1 MLYVLLCYNICWN
14 APYFSVLPA
23 PSMMSVLWYTAHLDF
38 KCLKSLFVVLSLQNK
53 TCDSS
58 TRQITSVVAPCPLY
72 FLKQTYFLLYIKKA
86 EEESRWWRG
95 RGEEGKVSRF
105 MQNGAG
111 VRLWYQ
117 QHLNILNIWEV
128 ESELCLVNFYIP
140 EVWSLSEVTPI
151 GPSFSPWA
159 LGSWDVFPYIAQGWH
174 CRNLLPGNCDCEWD
188 FNVTYRL

>member
-1 MLYVLLCYNICWN
+1 MWFLHKADHKCCGSLSPLF
-14 APYFSVLPA
+14 PKTDLFSAVYQK
-23 PSMMSVLWYTAHLDF
+23 SRRGKQVMKRKRWGRQSVS
-38 KCLKSLFVVLSLQNK
+38 C
-53 TCDSS
+53 
-58 TRQITSVVAPCPLY
+58 
-72 FLKQTYFLLYIKKA
+72 
-86 EEESRWWRG
+86 
-95 RGEEGKVSRF
+95 F

-140 EVWSLSEVTPI
+140 EMWSLSEVTPI

-174 CRNLLPGNCDCEWD
+174 YRNLLPGNCDCEWD